1 METQKKGSCIKR
13 PGVMIYFDMVE
24 PIRELRD
31 SDKGRILMAILEY
44 GMNGTEPQFSGMA
57 NLAWG
62 FIKPR
67 LDRDAQTYDN
77 IKYQRK
83 YAAFCRETAKR
94 KLPKVPFETW
104 HCMTEEARQSMLSGD
119 ISLHRADDFDASRYP
134 DTDTAPT
141 ADTEETAN
149 TKTVTNR
156 NRISSASAAADGNTD
171 SGLAAA
177 AAERKLKKMYG
188 ELGQGV
194 VNLSEYHIDRLLDQ
208 MGLEMFDYYVKKL
221 SDFILKNGASVKNH
235 YGTILRWWQ
244 EDNQC

>member
-44 GMNGTEPQFSGMA
+44 GMNGTEPKFSGMA

-77 IKYQRK
+77 IKFQRK
-83 YAAFCRETAKR
+83 YASFCREIAKK

-104 HCMTEEARQSMLSGD
+104 QCMTEEERQCMLSGA
-119 ISLHRADDFDASRYP
+119 IGLHRADDFDAARYP
-134 DTDTAPT
+134 NTDTSST
-141 ADTEETAN
+141 ADTEEPEN
-149 TKTVTNR
+149 TKTDTDTNR
-156 NRISSASAAADGNTD
+156 ILSAAADGNTD
-171 SGLAAA
+171 SGPAAA
-177 AAERKLKKMYG
+177 AAERKLKKLYG
-188 ELGQGV
+188 VLGQGV
-194 VNLSEYHIDRLLDQ
+194 VNISEYQIERLLDQ
-208 MGLEMFDYYVKKL
+208 MGLEMFDYYVRKL
-221 SDFILKNGASVKNH
+221 SDFILRNGASVKNH
-235 YGTILRWWQ
+235 YATILRWWQ